1 MKKQSIEEMLGTEEE
16 FLLDC
21 STTTTM
27 ETRATG
33 LKVESSSSILESSLN
48 DTTMMVRKKNNK
60 KKKRFS
66 DEQIKSLE
74 SMFET
79 ETKLEP
85 KMKLLLAKELGLQPR
100 QVAIW
105 FQNRRARWK
114 SKQLERDYNILKAS
128 YDDLASKFEN
138 LESEKQA
145 LIKQLQRLSDLVGKP
160 REESSCCGLGLAGNS
175 SMDGDSDNGDTKYK
189 FEKKPELSVEG
200 GDGLDFRLD
209 PCSEDEHS
217 KELEYF
223 GQDEEHD
230 LMNIGET
237 TYGILSSSE
246 DWGGLDDSTGLFD
259 QSCSGNSQWWEV
271 WP

>member
-1 MKKQSIEEMLGTEEE
+1 MLETEEE
-16 FLLDC
+16 FLLDR
-21 STTTTM
+21 TTATTM
-27 ETRATG
+27 ETGAGTG
-33 LKVESSSSILESSLN
+33 VKVESSSSILESSSN
-48 DTTMMVRKKNNK
+48 DTAMMMGSMMRKKNNK

-128 YDDLASKFEN
+128 YDDLAAKFEN

-145 LIKQLQRLSDLVGKP
+145 LIKQLQNLSDLVGKP

-223 GQDEEHD
+223 GQAEEHD
-230 LMNIGET
+230 LMNIGEP

-246 DWGGLDDSTGLFD
+246 DWGSLDDSTGLFD
-259 QSCSGNSQWWEV
+259 QSSGNSQWWEV

>member
-1 MKKQSIEEMLGTEEE
+1 MLDAEEE
-16 FLLDC
+16 FSLDC
-21 STTTTM
+21 TTTM
-27 ETRATG
+27 ETG
-33 LKVESSSSILESSLN
+33 VKLESSSTSILESSSN
-48 DTTMMVRKKNNK
+48 DSMMISSMMRKKNNN

-128 YDDLASKFEN
+128 YDDLASKYEN

-145 LIKQLQRLSDLVGKP
+145 LIKQLQKLSDLVGKP

-175 SMDGDSDNGDTKYK
+175 SMDGDSDNRDTKYK
-189 FEKKPELSVEG
+189 FEKKPKLSVEG

-217 KELEYF
+217 KDLEYF

-230 LMNIGET
+230 LLNIGEP
-237 TYGILSSSE
+237 TYGILASSE
-246 DWGGLDDSTGLFD
+246 DWGSLDDSTGLFD
-259 QSCSGNSQWWEV
+259 QSCNSNSQWWEV